1 MNTTSLYDVFVAI
14 RSDEGDHVGTM
25 KSCLDPTV
33 AVLSPSLESRTLT
46 GVVLATIVAS
56 FLSGGDF
63 ISDTTAYLE
72 GFDDTFAAD
81 TFIGGVVTGAANI
94 IQNLASSIEEGEAIG
109 TEIDVELES
118 IGTFSALIKLLKS
131 IRFL

>member
-1 MNTTSLYDVFVAI
+1 MISLYDVFVAI

-94 IQNLASSIEEGEAIG
+94 IKNLASSTEEGEAIG

>member
-1 MNTTSLYDVFVAI
+1 MHYIIIGPCRHNEILS
-14 RSDEGDHVGTM
+14 R
-25 KSCLDPTV
+25 DPTV

-81 TFIGGVVTGAANI
+81 TFIGGIVTGAAKI